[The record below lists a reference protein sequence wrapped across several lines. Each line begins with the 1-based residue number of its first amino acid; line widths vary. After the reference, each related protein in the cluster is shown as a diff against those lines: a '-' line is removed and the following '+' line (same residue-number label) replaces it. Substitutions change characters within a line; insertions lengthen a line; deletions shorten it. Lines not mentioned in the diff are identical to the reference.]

1 MEVKT
6 ESGIKKGQIKRHMTA
21 DKKAD
26 VKREIKNGT
35 REKSTPSAA
44 ICIITHRPPKE
55 QTAAMNGRR

>member
-1 MEVKT
+1 
-6 ESGIKKGQIKRHMTA
+6 MTA

-35 REKSTPSAA
+35 RGKSTPSAD

-55 QTAAMNGRR
+55 QTAAINGRR